1 MTDARSMWATN
12 LKVGAVVIGTIMV
25 YTLLANSI
33 PQVQS
38 EVPEE
43 LTLGAN
49 VTPEE
54 LAAAGEEIYA
64 GAGACVTCHGTG
76 TRAPNL
82 LTDEGGTGAIGARC
96 GDRVPGQTCKE
107 YLHASMVNPNE
118 HVVEGYLPIMPDMSR
133 TMSGAQI
140 WALVA
145 YLESLGG
152 TITVTAE
159 DVRAEEEPGAAAA
172 APAAG
177 PNVVATSDGPATQ
190 STDPHELMSANQC
203 LVCHRLGAEGSPI
216 GPPFDGI
223 GNRLSADA
231 IRRAILDPAADT
243 TPGYETVAGVMPAN
257 FGSVL
262 TGAQLEAITSYLAG
276 LK

>member
-1 MTDARSMWATN
+1 MWATN

-25 YTLLANSI
+25 YTVLANSI

-43 LTLGAN
+43 LTLGEN

-54 LAAAGEEIYA
+54 LAAAGEQIYA
-64 GAGACVTCHGTG
+64 GAGACTTCHGTG

-82 LTDEGGTGAIGARC
+82 LTDEAGTGAIGARC
-96 GDRVPGQTCKE
+96 ADRVPGQTCKE
-107 YLHASMVNPNE
+107 YLHASMVTPNE

-159 DVRAEEEPGAAAA
+159 DVRAEDAAGTDAAASA
-172 APAAG
+172 EGPNIVTTGGAG
-177 PNVVATSDGPATQ
+177 PPTE

-203 LVCHRLGAEGSPI
+203 LVCHRLGAEGGPI

-223 GNRLSADA
+223 GSRLTADA
-231 IRRAILDPAADT
+231 IRRGILDPAADT
-243 TPGYETVAGVMPAN
+243 AQGYEAVAGVMPAN

-262 TGAQLEAITSYLAG
+262 TAAQLESITSYLAG

>member
-1 MTDARSMWATN
+1 MWVTN
-12 LKVGAVVIGTIMV
+12 LKVGAVVIGTIMA
-25 YTLLANSI
+25 YTILANAI

-64 GAGACVTCHGTG
+64 GAGACTTCHGTG

-82 LTDEGGTGAIGARC
+82 LTDEAGTGAIGARC
-96 GDRVPGQTCKE
+96 SERVPGQTCKE
-107 YLHASMVNPNE
+107 YLHASMVTPNE

-133 TMSGAQI
+133 TMSAAQI

-152 TITVTAE
+152 TISVTAADIPAE
-159 DVRAEEEPGAAAA
+159 DAATAGAVPEGPTALTTGG
-172 APAAG
+172 AP
-177 PNVVATSDGPATQ
+177 PTQ

-203 LVCHRLGAEGSPI
+203 LVCHRLGAEGGPI
-216 GPPFDGI
+216 GPPFDGM
-223 GNRLSADA
+223 GGRLSADQ
-231 IRRAILDPAADT
+231 IRRGILNPAADT
-243 TPGYETVAGVMPAN
+243 AAGYEAVAGVMPAN

-262 TGAQLEAITSYLAG
+262 TAAQLEAITSYLAG
-276 LK
+276 LQ

>member
-1 MTDARSMWATN
+1 MWVTN

-25 YTLLANSI
+25 YTVLANAI

-54 LAAAGEEIYA
+54 LAVAGEEIYA
-64 GAGACVTCHGTG
+64 GAGACTTCHGTG

-82 LTDEGGTGAIGARC
+82 LTDEAGTGAIGARC
-96 GDRVPGQTCKE
+96 SERVPGQTCKE
-107 YLHASMVNPNE
+107 YLHASMITPNE

-133 TMSGAQI
+133 TMSAPQI

-152 TITVTAE
+152 SISVTAADIPAE
-159 DVRAEEEPGAAAA
+159 DAVDGA

-177 PNVVATSDGPATQ
+177 PTVLTTGGGPPTQ

-203 LVCHRLGAEGSPI
+203 LVCHRLGAEGGPI
-216 GPPFDGI
+216 GPSFDGI
-223 GNRLSADA
+223 GGRLSADE
-231 IRRAILDPAADT
+231 IRRGILDPAADT
-243 TPGYETVAGVMPAN
+243 ADGYAAVAGVMPAN

-262 TGAQLEAITSYLAG
+262 TAAQLEAITSYLAG
-276 LK
+276 LR